1 MANYDNMHDD
11 KKIDLVMK
19 YLYENLPAQLNIY
32 GSVFKPLGIVLTP
45 REISRI
51 AAILESTGFVQLVGG
66 YGDDVMVGLTPN
78 GLQIMRKHGGYI
90 SFLVREQITNYNERI
105 TNEVKMY
112 PTAKKSKIEVIALW
126 ATIIGALA
134 AIIVIFL

>member
-1 MANYDNMHDD
+1 MANYDNMDDD

-51 AAILESTGFVQLVGG
+51 AAISESTGFVQLVGG
-66 YGDDVMVGLTPN
+66 YGDGVMVGLTPN
-78 GLQIMRKHGGYI
+78 GLQVMRKHGSYI
-90 SFLVREQITNYNERI
+90 SFLVREQITM
-105 TNEVKMY
+105 KGLQM
-112 PTAKKSKIEVIALW
+112 K
-126 ATIIGALA
+126 
-134 AIIVIFL
+134 